1 MEGFEMTGADKDK
14 NKLSQ
19 KNALWLWRPPEGG
32 YIGRRGLRPKE
43 APEKVT
49 GRALYTN
56 DVYLPG
62 MLYVKVFHSPYA
74 HARIRKM
81 DTSKAEAL
89 PGVWAVIR
97 YDDPEIDLSDPY
109 QPVLGF
115 MWFWHQNSILP
126 DTADYQGVRLGA
138 LIIAESEQI
147 CDHALKLIGEG
158 IEWEQLPFILDPERA
173 IQPDAPLLHPER
185 NSKNNI
191 WKDAVILDQGD
202 VEKGFASSDY
212 VVEFTEIKN
221 EDDVWAGVEPG
232 CMVVQWVGDNLEFW
246 YHGQRIGV
254 DVNFISA
261 PVYKNDI
268 KQPKKVKAHTPFNG
282 GTFGGNAMGLAC
294 HLARYAAIAARKT
307 MRPVKVVDDYSMSW
321 EGNSFETGIARYKVG
336 FNNDGTIIA
345 IKIDIYQK
353 NGLPITSKFIDT
365 LKTPNVYV
373 HSTHTYWN
381 RPHESCWK
389 DGAANCTLVNLIIN
403 KVAACLNMDPIKV
416 QMINDG
422 AYGHDMAWLDEHV
435 KKPYGMPLRD
445 SLKEVVEAGKKAF
458 DWDRKWHPPGAR
470 KLPNGR
476 MHGVGFYAVACWH
489 TGARRGG
496 VPGIS
501 ISRDGTATLF
511 YRRPDC
517 GQSALTAYC
526 QIAADEIGLRY
537 EDVKIEFT
545 DYFYFDAVPPAGSMG
560 SSFNTFNLVIN
571 ARKMKK
577 LLLEYV
583 VNPSVEAM
591 RAYGN
596 AVPPAFI
603 PFQGKKVEELDIRDG
618 VIFEKAHPENKLL
631 VKRVTSLQPR
641 GLEAAAEGGSFF
653 VGDKAPE
660 LPAVQGKYTLVR
672 QCVFV
677 EVEVDT
683 ETGQVEVTKL
693 VHPYDV
699 GQSLN
704 PDVNDQQLYGGAYPG
719 VGVSATEAIFY
730 DPHTGVRLNDNLLGY
745 PVLTILDVGEI
756 EAPIVETHLG
766 WSAYGLCGC
775 SEAGKAATAAAILVP
790 AVYNAIGKWI
800 EETPV
805 TPERILRALGKA

>member
-1 MEGFEMTGADKDK
+1 MK
-14 NKLSQ
+14 KLNS
-19 KNALWLWRPPEGG
+19 KENLLWLWRPPKGG
-32 YIGRRGLRPKE
+32 YIGRPGLRPKE

-49 GRALYTN
+49 GKAVFTN

-62 MLYVKVFHSPYA
+62 MLYLKVLRSPHA
-74 HARIRKM
+74 HARIKKM
-81 DTSKAEAL
+81 DTGKAEAL
-89 PGVWAVIR
+89 PGVWAIIR
-97 YDDPEIDLSDPY
+97 YDDPDIDLSDPY

-115 MWFWHQNSILP
+115 MWFWHRKSILP
-126 DTADYQGVRLGA
+126 DTADYQGMRLGA
-138 LIIAESEQI
+138 LVIAESEEI
-147 CDHALKLIGEG
+147 CDRALKLIGEG
-158 IEWEQLPFILDPERA
+158 IEWEQLPFILDPEKATR
-173 IQPDAPLLHPER
+173 PDAPLLHPEI

-191 WKDAVILDQGD
+191 WKDAVILEQGD
-202 VEKGFASSDY
+202 VEKGFASSDQ
-212 VVEFTEIKN
+212 VIEFSEIKK

-232 CMVVQWVGDNLEFW
+232 CMVVRWVGDDLEFW

-261 PVYKNDI
+261 PVYKKD
-268 KQPKKVKAHTPFNG
+268 KRRPKKVKAHTPYNG
-282 GTFGGNAMGLAC
+282 GTFGGNAMGLAS
-294 HLARYAAIAARKT
+294 HLARYAAIGARKT
-307 MRPVKVVDDYSMSW
+307 MRPVKVVDDYAMSW

-345 IKIDIYQK
+345 IKIDIRQK
-353 NGLPITSKFIDT
+353 NGLPITSKFIDAI
-365 LKTPNVYV
+365 KTPNVYV
-373 HSTHTYWN
+373 HEIHSYWS

-389 DGAANCTLVNLIIN
+389 DGAANCTLANLIIN

-416 QMINDG
+416 QLLNDG
-422 AYGHDMAWLDEHV
+422 AKGRDMAWLNENV

-445 SLKEVVEAGKKAF
+445 SLKEVVEAGKAAF
-458 DWDRKWHPPGAR
+458 DWDRKWHPPGTR
-470 KLPNGR
+470 RLPNGR

-501 ISRDGTATLF
+501 MARDGTATIF

-517 GQSALTAYC
+517 GQSALTTYC

-537 EDVKIEFT
+537 EDVRIEFI

-560 SSFNTFNLVIN
+560 SSFNTFGLVLN

-577 LLLEYV
+577 LILEHV
-583 VNPSVEAM
+583 VKPPVEAI

-596 AVPPAFI
+596 AVPPALI
-603 PFQGKKVEELDIRDG
+603 PFQGKKIEELDIKEG
-618 VIFEKAHPENKLL
+618 IIFEKAHPENTLPVRKI
-631 VKRVTSLQPR
+631 TSLQPR

-660 LPAVQGKYTLVR
+660 LPEAQTKYCMGRQG
-672 QCVFV
+672 VFV

-683 ETGQVEVTKL
+683 ETGQVEVTNL
-693 VHPYDV
+693 VHPYDT

-704 PDVNDQQLYGGAYPG
+704 PDVNDQQLCGGAYSG
-719 VGVSATEAIFY
+719 VGVSGTEAIYY
-730 DPHTGVRLNDNLLGY
+730 DPHTGVRLNDNHIDS
-745 PVLTILDVGEI
+745 PALTILDVGEI

-766 WSAYGLCGC
+766 WSAYGLFGC

-805 TPERILRALGKA
+805 TPERVLKALGKA

>member
-1 MEGFEMTGADKDK
+1 MKAT
-14 NKLSQ
+14 NKLD
-19 KNALWLWRPPEGG
+19 KKELKENRLWLWRPPEGG

-43 APEKVT
+43 APEKVA
-49 GRALYTN
+49 GRAVYAN

-62 MLYVKVFHSPYA
+62 MLYVKVFRSPHA
-74 HARIRKM
+74 HARIKRM
-81 DTSKAEAL
+81 DTSKVEAL

-97 YDDPEIDLSDPY
+97 YDDPDIDLNDPY

-115 MWFWHQNSILP
+115 MWFWHRDSILP
-126 DTADYQGVRLGA
+126 DTADYYGVRLGA
-138 LIIAESEQI
+138 LVVAETEEI
-147 CDHALKLIGEG
+147 CDQALNLIGQG
-158 IEWEQLPFILDPERA
+158 IEWEPLPFILDPEKA
-173 IQPDAPLLHPER
+173 AQAGAPLLHPEQ

-202 VEKGFASSDY
+202 VEKGFASSDHI
-212 VVEFTEIKN
+212 VEFSEIKK

-232 CMVVQWVGDNLEFW
+232 CMVVQWVGDNMEFW

-261 PVYKNDI
+261 PVFKND
-268 KQPKKVKAHTPFNG
+268 KTRPKKVKAHTPFNG
-282 GTFGGNAMGLAC
+282 ATFGGNAMGLAC
-294 HLARYAAIAARKT
+294 QLARYAAIAAKKT
-307 MRPVKVVDDYSMSW
+307 MRPVKVVDDYAMSW

-336 FNNDGTIIA
+336 FNDDGTIVA
-345 IKIDIYQK
+345 IKIEILQK

-365 LKTPNVYV
+365 IKTPNVYV
-373 HSTHTYWN
+373 HEIHSYWS

-389 DGAANCTLVNLIIN
+389 DGAANCTLANLIIN

-416 QMINDG
+416 QLLNDG
-422 AYGHDMAWLDEHV
+422 AKGRDMAWLDEHV
-435 KKPYGMPLRD
+435 KKPHGMPQRD

-476 MHGVGFYAVACWH
+476 MHGVGFYAVAGWH
-489 TGARRGG
+489 TGAIKGG
-496 VPGIS
+496 IPGIS
-501 ISRDGTATLF
+501 MGRDGTTTIF

-517 GQSALTAYC
+517 GQSALTTYC

-537 EDVKIEFT
+537 EDVKIEFI

-560 SSFNTFNLVIN
+560 SSFNTFGLVVN
-571 ARKMKK
+571 ARRMKN

-583 VNPSVEAM
+583 VNPPVELTHAC
-591 RAYGN
+591 GN
-596 AVPPAFI
+596 AIPPALV
-603 PFQGKKVEELDIRDG
+603 PFHGKKIEELNIRDG
-618 VIFEKAHPENKLL
+618 VVFEKANPENKLP
-631 VKRVTSLQPR
+631 VGKITSLRPR
-641 GLEAAAEGGSFF
+641 GLEAAAEGGAFF
-653 VGDKAPE
+653 VGDKPPE
-660 LPAVQGKYTLVR
+660 LPEVQEKYTMVR

-683 ETGQVEVTKL
+683 ETGEVEVTRL

-704 PDVNDQQLYGGAYPG
+704 PDVNDGQLYGGAYAG
-719 VGVSATEAIFY
+719 VGVSATEAIYY
-730 DPHTGVRLNDNLLGY
+730 DPYTGVRLNDNLLDY
-745 PVLTILDVGEI
+745 PMLTILDVGDI

-775 SEAGKAATAAAILVP
+775 SEAGKAATAAALLVP

-805 TPERILRALGKA
+805 TPERVLKALGKA

>member
-1 MEGFEMTGADKDK
+1 MTAVNESDREESTK
-14 NKLSQ
+14 NR
-19 KNALWLWRPPEGG
+19 LWLWRPPEHG

-49 GRALYTN
+49 GRAVYTN

-62 MLYVKVFHSPYA
+62 MLYVKIFRSPYA
-74 HARIRKM
+74 HAKIRKM
-81 DTSKAEAL
+81 DTSKAEVL

-97 YDDPEIDLSDPY
+97 YDDPDIDLNDPY

-115 MWFWHQNSILP
+115 MWFWHRNSILP
-126 DTADYQGVRLGA
+126 DTADYHGVRLGA
-138 LIIAESEQI
+138 LVVAESEEV

-158 IEWEQLPFILDPERA
+158 IEWEQLPFILDPEKA
-173 IQPDAPLLHPER
+173 IQPDAPLLHPEL

-191 WKDAVILDQGD
+191 WKDAVILNQGD
-202 VEKGFASSDY
+202 VEKGFASSDHII
-212 VVEFTEIKN
+212 EFSENKK

-261 PVYKNDI
+261 PVFKND
-268 KQPKKVKAHTPFNG
+268 KTQPKKVKAHTPFNG
-282 GTFGGNAMGLAC
+282 ATFGGNAMGLAC
-294 HLARYAAIAARKT
+294 QLARYAAIAARKT
-307 MRPVKVVDDYSMSW
+307 MRPVKVVDDYAMSW
-321 EGNSFETGIARYKVG
+321 EGNSFETGIAHYKVG
-336 FNNDGTIIA
+336 FNNDGTIVA
-345 IKIDIYQK
+345 IKIEVYQK

-365 LKTPNVYV
+365 LKTPNIYV
-373 HSTHTYWN
+373 HAIHSYWS

-389 DGAANCTLVNLIIN
+389 DGAANCTLVNLIVN
-403 KVAACLNMDPIKV
+403 RVAACLNMDPIKV
-416 QMINDG
+416 QLLNDG
-422 AYGHDMAWLDEHV
+422 AYGRDMVWLDEHV
-435 KKPYGMPLRD
+435 KKPNGMPPRD
-445 SLKEVVEAGKKAF
+445 SLKEAVEAGKKAF

-470 KLPNGR
+470 KLPNGK
-476 MHGVGFYAVACWH
+476 MHGVGFYAVASWH
-489 TGARRGG
+489 TGARKGG
-496 VPGIS
+496 IPGIS
-501 ISRDGTATLF
+501 LARDGTATIF

-517 GQSALTAYC
+517 GQSAATTYC

-537 EDVKIEFT
+537 EDIKIEFM

-560 SSFNTFNLVIN
+560 SSFNTFGLVVN

-583 VNPSVEAM
+583 VNPPVEAM
-591 RAYGN
+591 SAYGN
-596 AVPPAFI
+596 AVPPALVA
-603 PFQGKKVEELDIRDG
+603 FQGKKVEDLDIREG
-618 VIFEKAHPENKLL
+618 VIFEKANPENNLP
-631 VKRVTSLQPR
+631 VKRVVSLQPR

-653 VGDKAPE
+653 IGDKAPE
-660 LPAVQGKYTLVR
+660 LPEVKEKYSLAR

-704 PDVNDQQLYGGAYPG
+704 PDVNDQQLLGGAYSG
-719 VGVSATEAIFY
+719 VGVSSTEAIYY
-730 DPHTGVRLNDNLLGY
+730 DPHAGVRLNDNLLGY
-745 PVLTILDVGEI
+745 SMLTILDVGPV
-756 EAPIVETHLG
+756 EAPILETHLG
-766 WSAYGLCGC
+766 WSAYGLYGC

-805 TPERILRALGKA
+805 TPERVLKALGKA

>member
-1 MEGFEMTGADKDK
+1 MTATNEKEEK
-14 NKLSQ
+14 ELKENQ
-19 KNALWLWRPPEGG
+19 LWLWRPPEAG

-49 GRALYTN
+49 GRAVYAN

-62 MLYVKVFHSPYA
+62 MLYVKIFRSPHA
-74 HARIRKM
+74 HARIKKM

-97 YDDPEIDLSDPY
+97 YDDPDIDLNDPY

-115 MWFWHQNSILP
+115 MWFWHRNSILP

-138 LIIAESEQI
+138 LVVAETEEI
-147 CDHALKLIGEG
+147 CDQALKMVGEG
-158 IEWEQLPFILDPERA
+158 IEWESLPFILDPEKA
-173 IQPDAPLLHPER
+173 IQSDAPLLHPEK
-185 NSKNNI
+185 NPKNNI

-202 VEKGFASSDY
+202 VEKGFTSSDH
-212 VVEFTEIKN
+212 VVEFSEIKK

-232 CMVVQWVGDNLEFW
+232 CMVVRWVGDDLEFW

-261 PVYKNDI
+261 PVFKND
-268 KQPKKVKAHTPFNG
+268 KKRPKKVKAHTPYNG
-282 GTFGGNAMGLAC
+282 ATFGGNAMGLAS

-307 MRPVKVVDDYSMSW
+307 LRPVKVVDDYAMSW
-321 EGNSFETGIARYKVG
+321 EGNSFETGIAHYKVG
-336 FNNDGTIIA
+336 FNNDGTIVA
-345 IKIDIYQK
+345 IKIEIYQK
-353 NGLPITSKFIDT
+353 NGLPITSKFIDAI
-365 LKTPNVYV
+365 KTPNVYV
-373 HSTHTYWN
+373 REIHSYWS

-389 DGAANCTLVNLIIN
+389 DGAANCTLANLIIN

-416 QMINDG
+416 QLLNDG
-422 AYGHDMAWLDEHV
+422 AKGRDMAWLDEHV
-435 KKPYGMPLRD
+435 KKPYGMPPRD

-458 DWDRKWHPPGAR
+458 DWDRKWHQPGAR

-476 MHGVGFYAVACWH
+476 MHGVGFYAVAGWH
-489 TGARRGG
+489 TGAMKGG

-501 ISRDGTATLF
+501 MARDGTATVF

-517 GQSALTAYC
+517 GQSALTTYC

-537 EDVKIEFT
+537 EDVKIEFI

-560 SSFNTFNLVIN
+560 SSFNTYGLVVN
-571 ARKMKK
+571 ARRMKK
-577 LLLEYV
+577 LLLKYV
-583 VNPSVEAM
+583 VNPPVEAM
-591 RAYGN
+591 HAYGN
-596 AVPPAFI
+596 AVPPAI
-603 PFQGKKVEELDIRDG
+603 APFQGKRIEELDIRDG
-618 VIFEKAHPENKLL
+618 IIFEKANPKNKLP
-631 VKRVTSLQPR
+631 VRRVTSLQPR
-641 GLEAAAEGGSFF
+641 GLEAAAEGGAFF
-653 VGDKAPE
+653 VGDKPPE
-660 LPAVQGKYTLVR
+660 LPEVREKYTMVR

-683 ETGQVEVTKL
+683 ETGQVEVAKL

-704 PDVNDQQLYGGAYPG
+704 PDVNDQQLTGGAYSG
-719 VGVSATEAIFY
+719 VGVSATEAIYY
-730 DPHTGVRLNDNLLGY
+730 DPHTGVRLNDNMLGY
-745 PVLTILDVGEI
+745 PMLTILDVGDI

-805 TPERILRALGKA
+805 TPERVLKALGKA

>member
-1 MEGFEMTGADKDK
+1 MTATNEKEEKELKK
-14 NKLSQ
+14 NR
-19 KNALWLWRPPEGG
+19 LWLWRPPEGG

-49 GRALYTN
+49 GRAVYAN

-62 MLYVKVFHSPYA
+62 MLYVKIFRSPHA
-74 HARIRKM
+74 HARIKKM
-81 DTSKAEAL
+81 DTGKAEAL

-97 YDDPEIDLSDPY
+97 YDDPDIDLNDPY

-115 MWFWHQNSILP
+115 MWFWHRNSILP

-138 LIIAESEQI
+138 LVVAETEEI
-147 CDHALKLIGEG
+147 CDQALKLIGEG
-158 IEWEQLPFILDPERA
+158 IEWEPLPFILDPEKA
-173 IQPDAPLLHPER
+173 IQAGAPLLHPEK
-185 NSKNNI
+185 NSENNI

-202 VEKGFASSDY
+202 VEKGFAASDNI
-212 VVEFTEIKN
+212 VEFSEIKK

-232 CMVVQWVGDNLEFW
+232 CMVVRWIGDDLEFW

-261 PVYKNDI
+261 PVYKNDT
-268 KQPKKVKAHTPFNG
+268 KRPKKVKAHTPYNG
-282 GTFGGNAMGLAC
+282 ATFGGNAMGLAS

-307 MRPVKVVDDYSMSW
+307 MRPVKVVDDYAMSW
-321 EGNSFETGIARYKVG
+321 EGNSFETGIAHYKVG
-336 FNNDGTIIA
+336 FNNDGTIVA
-345 IKIDIYQK
+345 IKIEIYQK

-365 LKTPNVYV
+365 IKTPNVYV
-373 HSTHTYWN
+373 HAIHSYWS

-389 DGAANCTLVNLIIN
+389 DGAANCTLANLVIN

-416 QMINDG
+416 QLLNDG
-422 AYGHDMAWLDEHV
+422 AKGRDMAWLDEHV

-470 KLPNGR
+470 KLSNGR

-489 TGARRGG
+489 TGPIKGG

-501 ISRDGTATLF
+501 MARDGTATVF

-517 GQSALTAYC
+517 GQSALTTYC

-537 EDVKIEFT
+537 EDVKIEFL

-560 SSFNTFNLVIN
+560 SSFNTFGLVVN
-571 ARKMKK
+571 ARRMKK
-577 LLLEYV
+577 LLLGYV
-583 VNPSVEAM
+583 VNPPVEAM

-596 AVPPAFI
+596 AIPPAI
-603 PFQGKKVEELDIRDG
+603 TPFQNKKIEELDIRDG
-618 VIFEKAHPENKLL
+618 IIFEKANPENRLPVGK
-631 VKRVTSLQPR
+631 VTSLQPR

-653 VGDKAPE
+653 VGDKPPE
-660 LPAVQGKYTLVR
+660 LPEVREKYTMVR

-704 PDVNDQQLYGGAYPG
+704 PDVNDGQLYGGAYAG
-719 VGVSATEAIFY
+719 VGVSSTESIFY
-730 DPHTGVRLNDNLLGY
+730 DPHTGVRLNDNLLDY
-745 PVLTILDVGEI
+745 PVLTILDVGDI

-775 SEAGKAATAAAILVP
+775 SEAGKAAAAAAILVP
-790 AVYNAIGKWI
+790 AVYNATGKWI

-805 TPERILRALGKA
+805 TPERVLKALGKA

>member
-1 MEGFEMTGADKDK
+1 MTANSENEEKELK
-14 NKLSQ
+14 ENR
-19 KNALWLWRPPEGG
+19 LWLWRPPEGG

-49 GRALYTN
+49 GRAVYTN

-62 MLYVKVFHSPYA
+62 MLYVKIFRSPHA

-81 DTSKAEAL
+81 DTGKAEAL

-97 YDDPEIDLSDPY
+97 YDDPDIDLNDPY

-115 MWFWHQNSILP
+115 MWFWHRNSILT
-126 DTADYQGVRLGA
+126 DTADYQGMRLGA
-138 LIIAESEQI
+138 LVVAETEEI
-147 CDHALKLIGEG
+147 CDKALKLIGEG
-158 IEWEQLPFILDPERA
+158 IEWESLPFILDPEKA
-173 IQPDAPLLHPER
+173 IEAGAPLLHPEK

-202 VEKGFASSDY
+202 VEKGFASSDH
-212 VVEFTEIKN
+212 VVEFSEIKK

-232 CMVVQWVGDNLEFW
+232 CMVVRWVGDDLEFW

-261 PVYKNDI
+261 PVFKNDT
-268 KQPKKVKAHTPFNG
+268 KRPKKVKAHTPYNG
-282 GTFGGNAMGLAC
+282 ATFGGNAMGLAS

-307 MRPVKVVDDYSMSW
+307 MRPVKVVDDYAMSW
-321 EGNSFETGIARYKVG
+321 EGNSFETGIAHYKVG
-336 FNNDGTIIA
+336 FNNDGTIVA
-345 IKIDIYQK
+345 IKIEIHQK
-353 NGLPITSKFIDT
+353 NGLPITSKFIDAV
-365 LKTPNVYV
+365 KTPNVYV
-373 HSTHTYWN
+373 RAIHSYWS

-389 DGAANCTLVNLIIN
+389 DGAANCTLANLIIN
-403 KVAACLNMDPIKV
+403 KVAACLNMDPIEV
-416 QMINDG
+416 QLLNDG
-422 AYGHDMAWLDEHV
+422 AKGRDMAWLDEHV
-435 KKPYGMPLRD
+435 KKPYGMPPRD

-458 DWDRKWHPPGAR
+458 DWDRKWHRPGAR

-476 MHGVGFYAVACWH
+476 MHGVGFYAVAGWH
-489 TGARRGG
+489 TGAMKGG

-501 ISRDGTATLF
+501 MARDGTATIF

-517 GQSALTAYC
+517 GQSALTTYC

-537 EDVKIEFT
+537 EDVKIEFI

-560 SSFNTFNLVIN
+560 SSFNTYGLVVN
-571 ARKMKK
+571 ARRMKK

-583 VNPSVEAM
+583 VNPPVEAM
-591 RAYGN
+591 RAFGN
-596 AVPPAFI
+596 SLPPALA
-603 PFQGKKVEELDIRDG
+603 PFRDKKIEELDIGDG
-618 VIFEKAHPENKLL
+618 IIFEKADPENGLP
-631 VKRVTSLQPR
+631 VKKVTSLQPR
-641 GLEAAAEGGSFF
+641 GLEAAAEGGAFF
-653 VGDKAPE
+653 VGDKPPE
-660 LPAVQGKYTLVR
+660 LPDVREKYTMVR

-683 ETGQVEVTKL
+683 ETGQVEVTRL

-704 PDVNDQQLYGGAYPG
+704 PDVNDGQLYGGAYSG
-719 VGVSATEAIFY
+719 VGVSATESIFY
-730 DPHTGVRLNDNLLGY
+730 DPYTGVRLNDNMLGY
-745 PVLTILDVGEI
+745 PMLTILDVGDI
-756 EAPIVETHLG
+756 ETPIVETHLG

-805 TPERILRALGKA
+805 TPERVLKALGKA